1 MPSSPAALPLFNWL
15 STRSAGVLLHP
26 TSLPGTQGIGVLDS
40 AVDRFLDFLQ
50 ACGMQSWQVCPLGPT
65 GYGDSPY
72 QCFSAFAGNPY
83 LIDLSQLASRGLL
96 APGDLR
102 PLESLPRD
110 SVDYGALYHT
120 KWTILRRAYD
130 AYVQAGRP
138 ALDAGGFEAFK
149 ASQSSWLDAY
159 GTFRALKDHHQ
170 GRAWWEWPKDLRS
183 YDGAAKSPLRARL
196 AREIEAQQFYQYLF
210 FVQWARVRK
219 EARARGISIIG
230 DVPIFVAADSA
241 DVWADHGLFELGSD
255 GLPLAVAGVPPD
267 YFSEDGQLWGNP
279 LYRWERHRKDG
290 YAWWKARL
298 KASFEVCDVVRI
310 DHFRGF
316 DAYWR
321 IPFPAKTAK
330 IGTWVPG
337 PGLDLFKAIREA
349 FPEAKIIAEDLG
361 VLTPSVVALREAT
374 GLPGM
379 AILQFAFGGGADN
392 AYLPHNL
399 LHNNVVYPGT
409 HDNDTSLGW
418 YKSADEKSRDHAR
431 RYLKVSGAEIG
442 WDLIRA
448 SYEATS
454 RMAVMPLQDILS
466 LGTEAR
472 FNSPGKA
479 EGNWKW
485 RYSAGTLETL
495 TANGTAAYLH
505 SLAELYGRLTPAGP
519 AT

>member
-1 MPSSPAALPLFNWL
+1 MPSPSAPLPLFNWL

-26 TSLPGTQGIGVLDS
+26 TSLPGNQGVGVLDGS
-40 AVDRFLDFLQ
+40 VDRFLDFLK
-50 ACGMQSWQVCPLGPT
+50 AAGMQSWQVCPLGPT

-83 LIDLSQLASRGLL
+83 LIDLSHLVSRGLL
-96 APGDLR
+96 GPEELR
-102 PLESLPRD
+102 PLAAIAPD
-110 SVDYGALYHT
+110 SVDYGALYHL
-120 KWTILRRAYD
+120 KWPILRRAFD
-130 AYVQAGRP
+130 AYLKAGRP
-138 ALDAGGFEAFK
+138 ALDAAGFDAFK
-149 ASQSSWLDAY
+149 VAQASWLDAY
-159 GTFRALKDHHQ
+159 SFFRALKDHQ
-170 GRAWWEWPKDLRS
+170 KGGAWWDWPRDLRS
-183 YDGAAKSPLRARL
+183 FESAAKSPLRAAL
-196 AREIEAQQFYQYLF
+196 ARDIEAHQFYQYVF
-210 FVQWARVRK
+210 FVQWARVRR
-219 EARARGISIIG
+219 EAQARGISIVG

-241 DVWADHGLFELGSD
+241 DAWADPGLFELGAD

-298 KASFEVCDVVRI
+298 KASFEVCDIVRI

-316 DAYWR
+316 DSYWR
-321 IPFPAKTAK
+321 IPFPARTAK
-330 IGTWVPG
+330 VGTWVPG
-337 PGLDLFKAIREA
+337 PGLELFRAVRDA
-349 FPEAKIIAEDLG
+349 FPGAKIIAEDLG

-379 AILQFAFGGGADN
+379 AILQFAFGGDADN

-399 LHNNVVYPGT
+399 VHNNVVYPGT

-418 YKSADEKSRDHAR
+418 YQSADEKSRDHAR

-448 SYEATS
+448 SYAATS
-454 RMAVMPLQDILS
+454 RMAVFALQDILS
-466 LGTEAR
+466 RGSQAR

-485 RYSAGTLETL
+485 RYTAGTLETL
-495 TANGTAAYLH
+495 ASNGTAAYLR
-505 SLAELYGRLTPAGP
+505 SLAELYGRLPSPKAG
-519 AT
+519 T